1 MKWQSTSV
9 FSPEK
14 SHGQRSLVG
23 YSPKGHKELNTT
35 EQLNTWISSI
45 ELAKLGKE
53 KEGTVRTLNTFCSGG
68 VKRYCFKWINRKNTN
83 FNFLNKELKYNN
95 IERLPLWAVCYAGIY
110 TGNHDLH
117 RGGFWS
123 RIRDEA
129 WLLGAFC
136 VAKFILKYNRN
147 RESFWHGHQ
156 KGTERVL
163 LC

>member
-117 RGGFWS
+117 RGGF
-123 RIRDEA
+123 
-129 WLLGAFC
+129 
-136 VAKFILKYNRN
+136 
-147 RESFWHGHQ
+147 
-156 KGTERVL
+156 
-163 LC
+163 